1 MTLRMKPIKT
11 DPELLERLR
20 QSVEFVKAMTPEQQR
35 EMHRIQ
41 RKSWVVGEMMLEN
54 EHLSKKEAEE
64 IYDRVCDY

>member
-20 QSVEFVKAMTPEQQR
+20 QYVEDAKAMTPEQRR
-35 EMHRIQ
+35 EMHRAQ

-54 EHLSKKEAEE
+54 ENLSKQKAEE